1 MNDKVPVLVALA
13 AGFVAAIVIVGF
25 KLKQR
30 RRNQPAA
37 LLPPSPPKVGR
48 VTGFLLG
55 IGCILGGIAGILVS
69 LSGLLACMVGEVH
82 FNRKLWALIF
92 AVVFAISVILI
103 TRARGYLF
111 PK

>member
-1 MNDKVPVLVALA
+1 MNDKVPVLVALT
-13 AGFVAAIVIVGF
+13 AGFVVATVIAYF
-25 KLKQR
+25 NLKRR
-30 RRNQPAA
+30 RRNQSTA
-37 LLPPSPPKVGR
+37 LLPPLPPKVR
-48 VTGFLLG
+48 RITGFILG

-69 LSGLLACMVGEVH
+69 LSGLLSCMVGEVH